1 MKIKI
6 LIVEDEFIIADYMQ
20 DCLQKLGYEVVGTC
34 LNYEEA
40 IAALE
45 IQKPDIALIDITLK
59 GKKNGIDLA
68 HYIKQY
74 YNLPFIFAT
83 SHSDKG
89 TIDKAKQAL
98 PYAYLIKPFSE
109 EDLYAVI
116 ETALMH
122 FGRQQQKEIEQTEE
136 SPIIINDGIFIKHK
150 SKFVKLKVEEIIYI
164 EASDNYAVLFTAST
178 SYVLKTTLK
187 HLLDALPDF
196 FWRIHR
202 SYIINL
208 HHLISFDLEEL
219 TVSTKTLPVGK
230 SFYPMLIDKLKIV
243 QG

>member
-1 MKIKI
+1 MSIKI
-6 LIVEDEFIIADYMQ
+6 LLVEDEFIIADYMQ
-20 DCLQKLGYEVVGTC
+20 DCLQKLGYEVVGIC

-40 IAALE
+40 VAALE
-45 IQKPDIALIDITLK
+45 KQKPDITLIDITLK
-59 GKKNGIDLA
+59 GTKNGIDLA

-150 SKFVKLKVEEIIYI
+150 GKFIKLKVEEIIYI
-164 EASDNYAVLFTAST
+164 EASDNYAVLFTATT

-187 HLLDALPDF
+187 NLLDALPDF

-208 HHLISFDLEEL
+208 HHLTSFDLEEL
-219 TVSTKTLPVGK
+219 TVNNKILPVGK